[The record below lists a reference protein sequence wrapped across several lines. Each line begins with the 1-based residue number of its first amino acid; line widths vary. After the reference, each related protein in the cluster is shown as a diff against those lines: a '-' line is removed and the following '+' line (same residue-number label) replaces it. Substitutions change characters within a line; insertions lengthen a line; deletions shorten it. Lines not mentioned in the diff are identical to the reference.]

1 LPETENHTPGLHVSQ
16 NLAAGVSFGTGTF
29 SRKQQAK
36 KNQQPHEI
44 FLGELGTPLGPVVI
58 YLRNPFSYFDLHDIG
73 VGHAKITE
81 IHMDGKGAN
90 RDLVLSGGP
99 AGGIIVMRG
108 FGTFQCQQGRMDGL
122 DIS

>member
-1 LPETENHTPGLHVSQ
+1 LGLEDSEKT
-16 NLAAGVSFGTGTF
+16 ASE
-29 SRKQQAK
+29 
-36 KNQQPHEI
+36 KNQQPRKI
-44 FLGELGTPLGPVVI
+44 FLGETGTRLGPVVI

-90 RDLVLSGGP
+90 RDLGLSGGP